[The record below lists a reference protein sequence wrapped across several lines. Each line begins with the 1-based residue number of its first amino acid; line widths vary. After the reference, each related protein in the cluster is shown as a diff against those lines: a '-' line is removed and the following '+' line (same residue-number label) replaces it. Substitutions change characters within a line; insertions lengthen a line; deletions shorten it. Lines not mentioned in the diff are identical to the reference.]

1 MGKNKIKLVNYLN
14 KKNNS
19 VRWEIPMARK
29 PSKMYRESR
38 SQAYTRRNY
47 MSGVPLSRIQQF
59 DMGNL
64 NGDFPVKVTL
74 IAKENCQIRHLS
86 LEAARIAANRFMVKK
101 AGSFG
106 YHLKILLYP
115 HIVLRENKQ
124 ATGAGAD
131 RVSQG
136 MRSAFGKAVGTAARV
151 RRNQNLITISTS
163 KAHFLSAKDALRR
176 ASMKLPTPCSIII
189 VKGEDLVT

>member
-1 MGKNKIKLVNYLN
+1 
-14 KKNNS
+14 
-19 VRWEIPMARK
+19 MARK

-38 SQAYTRRNY
+38 SQAYTRREY
-47 MSGVPLSRIQQF
+47 MGGVPLSRIAQF
-59 DMGNL
+59 DMGNS
-64 NGDFPVKVTL
+64 NGDFPIKMSLV
-74 IAKENCQIRHLS
+74 AKENCQIRHVA
-86 LEAARIAANRFMVKK
+86 LEAARIAANRLMMKK
-101 AGSFG
+101 AGSLG

-136 MRSAFGKAVGTAARV
+136 MRQAFGKAVGTAARV
-151 RRNQNLITISTS
+151 NRNQHLILIRTS
-163 KAHFLSAKDALRR
+163 KAFFKSAKEALRR

-189 VKGEDLVT
+189 DKGEELVT